1 MSHADIKEYEA
12 LVRRLKTLSIA
23 QTVFLKVQQRYCFL
37 LLGSILHAIRYL
49 TYPFFAL

>member
-23 QTVFLKVQQRYCFL
+23 QTVFLKVQHRFCFFL
-37 LLGSILHAIRYL
+37 VGPILHFIQCL